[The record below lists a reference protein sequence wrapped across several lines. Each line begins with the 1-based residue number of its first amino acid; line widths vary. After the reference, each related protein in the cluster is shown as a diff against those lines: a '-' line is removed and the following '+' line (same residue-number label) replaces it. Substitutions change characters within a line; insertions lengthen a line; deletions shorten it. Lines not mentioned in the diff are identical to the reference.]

1 MAKIT
6 YIEHNGN
13 SHTVDVDNGLSV
25 MEGAVQNNIPGIDG
39 DCGGECSC
47 ATCHVMVKE
56 DWTSTV
62 GGPNESEEEMLD
74 LNPERLSN
82 SRLSCQIEITDDL
95 DGLVVELPE
104 FQF

>member
-1 MAKIT
+1 M
-6 YIEHNGN
+6 E
-13 SHTVDVDNGLSV
+13 SV
-25 MEGAVQNNIPGIDG
+25 PALLAI
-39 DCGGECSC
+39 
-47 ATCHVMVKE
+47 MVKE

-82 SRLSCQIEITDDL
+82 SRLSCQDEITDDL